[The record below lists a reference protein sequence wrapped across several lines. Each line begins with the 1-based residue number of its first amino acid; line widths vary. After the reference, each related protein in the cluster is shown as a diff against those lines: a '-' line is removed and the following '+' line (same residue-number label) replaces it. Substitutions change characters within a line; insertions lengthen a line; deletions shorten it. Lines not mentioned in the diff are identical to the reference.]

1 MKNKSQ
7 NITQRQGNRIFILET
22 FSAAAMF
29 LPQIALQGAYGCGL
43 PAVITACILAGIYL
57 LVTAKTAKGISV
69 ERVLKKYRWVTWIYY
84 LRFLINAGFFYMC
97 IVSLSRQYL
106 MPGRSGYLIGFP
118 LVLLAYQM
126 NRGGLKERGRV
137 MEGIFWFVLAPVLFV
152 LLLSVG
158 NLSFDQ
164 LVTDGFQWK
173 TFAQGSF
180 LLLALLHPIEL
191 AWFYRG
197 DMKQG
202 DMKLRSLLGVTLLF
216 VGIFV
221 VTVGS
226 LGRELTLFDRNPVM
240 SMAQGAAMPGGIMA
254 RLDIFL
260 IAFWIVGVFCVFSG
274 YLFYA
279 NESVKHAFGKGRI
292 VGVILSYGGIFLL
305 TEWLVDRQE
314 WFHQYFYPFIYGNL
328 AAGLVLPV
336 ILFWLMRRRKDHE
349 SV

>member
-1 MKNKSQ
+1 MKTKSQ
-7 NITQRQGNRIFILET
+7 KITQRQGNRIFILET

-29 LPQIALQGAYGCGL
+29 LPQIALQGAYGSGL
-43 PAVITACILAGIYL
+43 PVVITACILAGIYL
-57 LVTAKTAKGISV
+57 LVTAKTARGISV
-69 ERVLKKYRWVTWIYY
+69 EQVLKKYSWVIWIYY
-84 LRFLINAGFFYMC
+84 LRFWINAGFFYMC
-97 IVSLSRQYL
+97 IVSLARQYL

-118 LVLLAYQM
+118 LIVLAYQM
-126 NRGGLKERGRV
+126 NKGGLAKRGHV
-137 MEGIFWFVLAPVLFV
+137 MEGIFWFVLLPVLFV

-164 LVTDGFQWK
+164 LVIDDFQWK
-173 TFAQGSF
+173 TYARGSF

-191 AWFYRG
+191 VWFYRG
-197 DMKQG
+197 DMRQG
-202 DMKLRSLLGVTLLF
+202 DMKLRSLLGLTLLF

-226 LGRELTLFDRNPVM
+226 LGRDLTLFDRNPVM
-240 SMAQGAAMPGGIMA
+240 SMAQGAAMPGGLMA

-279 NESVKHAFGKGRI
+279 NESVKHAFPKGRVI
-292 VGVILSYGGIFLL
+292 GVLLSYGGIFGL
-305 TEWLVDRQE
+305 TEWLMGCQDF
-314 WFHQYFYPFIYGNL
+314 FHQYFYPFIYGNL

-336 ILFWLMRRRKDHE
+336 ILFWLVRRRENHE
-349 SV
+349 SA

>member
-1 MKNKSQ
+1 MKTNLQK
-7 NITQRQGNRIFILET
+7 ITQRQGNRIFILET

-43 PAVITACILAGIYL
+43 ITVITACILAGGYL

-69 ERVLKKYRWVTWIYY
+69 EQVLKKYPWVTFFYY
-84 LRFLINAGFFYMC
+84 LRFWINAAFFYMC
-97 IVSLSRQYL
+97 IVSLARQYL
-106 MPGRSGYLIGFP
+106 MPGRSGYLIGLP

-126 NRGGLKERGRV
+126 NRGGLGKRGRV
-137 MEGIFWFVLAPVLFV
+137 MEGIFWFVLLPVIFV

-158 NLSFDQ
+158 NLSLEQ
-164 LVTDGFQWK
+164 LVIDQWDWK
-173 TFAQGSF
+173 TWMQGSF

-191 AWFYRG
+191 VWFYRG
-197 DMKQG
+197 DMRQG
-202 DMKLRSLLGVTLLF
+202 DMKLGSLFGLTILF

-226 LGRELTLFDRNPVM
+226 LGRKLTLFDENPVM
-240 SMAQGAAMPGGIMA
+240 SMAQGAAMPGGLMA

-279 NESVKHAFGKGRI
+279 NESVKHAFPKGRI
-292 VGVILSYGGIFLL
+292 VGVILSYGGIFAL
-305 TEWLVDRQE
+305 TKRLAESREL
-314 WFHQYFYPFIYGNL
+314 FHQYFYPLIYGNL
-328 AAGLVLPV
+328 AAGLILPI
-336 ILFWLMRRRKDHE
+336 ILFWLVRRRNHGKA
-349 SV
+349 